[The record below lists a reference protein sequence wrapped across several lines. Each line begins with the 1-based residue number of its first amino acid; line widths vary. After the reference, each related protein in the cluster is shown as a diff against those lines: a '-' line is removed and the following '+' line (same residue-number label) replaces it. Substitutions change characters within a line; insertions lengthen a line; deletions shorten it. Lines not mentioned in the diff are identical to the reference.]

1 MEIKELRIGNIINLI
16 NIGQC
21 SIVGLERIDNNVLPV
36 VSNEKREFKT
46 NQNII
51 EPIQL
56 TEEWLLKFGFE
67 QLNKQPIY
75 TIRVGEN
82 IDNKIKLG
90 ISIDGWFGMCYDGL
104 IYQGINDNR
113 IKHVHQLQNLYFAL
127 TNEELT
133 WK

>member
-1 MEIKELRIGNIINLI
+1 MEIKELRIGNIIECDGF
-16 NIGQC
+16 IGVITTFNNNQC
-21 SIVGLERIDNNVLPV
+21 VIKNKSGIKKCYVSIC
-36 VSNEKREFKT
+36 
-46 NQNII
+46 
-51 EPIQL
+51 EPIPL
-56 TEEWLLKFGFE
+56 TEECLLKFGFE

-90 ISIDGWFGMCYDGL
+90 ISIDGWFGICYDGL
-104 IYQGINDNR
+104 IYQGINDNK
-113 IKHVHQLQNLYFAL
+113 IKYVHQLQNLYFAL